1 MIDRKQERTARFNRK
16 KKLKK
21 FKPKK
26 TTHRTKEF
34 HPEHYTYLELK
45 EHTGNGQALKDSGG
59 IVSRAFLI
67 IGLTKNTKKR
77 SYD

>member
-21 FKPKK
+21 FKPQKNIQ
-26 TTHRTKEF
+26 RTKEF

-45 EHTGNGQALKDSGG
+45 NLGE
-59 IVSRAFLI
+59 
-67 IGLTKNTKKR
+67 
-77 SYD
+77 

>member
-34 HPEHYTYLELK
+34 HPEHHTYLELK
-45 EHTGNGQALKDSGG
+45 NLGE
-59 IVSRAFLI
+59 
-67 IGLTKNTKKR
+67 
-77 SYD
+77 

>member
-26 TTHRTKEF
+26 NIHRTKEF
-34 HPEHYTYLELK
+34 HPEHHTYLELK
-45 EHTGNGQALKDSGG
+45 NLGE
-59 IVSRAFLI
+59 
-67 IGLTKNTKKR
+67 
-77 SYD
+77 